1 MDVPSLGG
9 RTGVAVGVGVRVSV
23 AVGVGVGETLA
34 AEVGVAVAAPG
45 VGVGGAGTGVGELS
59 EGCVALGRGVF
70 VAGGVGVRVPAIVPV
85 VVGFDA
91 ADTDGPTVGFV
102 FPSPSWMP
110 STWLDGVA
118 SKSSM
123 EALPCC
129 SCESSWGRRDGADW
143 SGGGGVANAPAAG

>member
-1 MDVPSLGG
+1 MGVAVGV
-9 RTGVAVGVGVRVSV
+9 RVGVAVGVGE
-23 AVGVGVGETLA
+23 ALA

-45 VGVGGAGTGVGELS
+45 VGVAGTGVGELS

-91 ADTDGPTVGFV
+91 AETDALTVGFV

-123 EALPCC
+123 EALPC
-129 SCESSWGRRDGADW
+129 
-143 SGGGGVANAPAAG
+143 